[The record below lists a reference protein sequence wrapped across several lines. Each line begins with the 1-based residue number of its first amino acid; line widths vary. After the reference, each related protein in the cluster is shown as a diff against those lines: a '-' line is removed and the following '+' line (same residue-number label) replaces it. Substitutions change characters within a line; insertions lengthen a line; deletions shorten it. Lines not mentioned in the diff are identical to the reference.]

1 MPFFKKCQWLLLLC
15 ILVLAACKRAA
26 LPKETEVPVST
37 YELPELPKPI
47 LHKIIEPVKMKDY
60 FEYME
65 TILGIY
71 DTIPGVKINEYHLAH
86 HNQWLIN
93 RLCNTDYY
101 RLKDKGIV
109 NKKHSELSIL
119 RPSDRFRIPN
129 AAEMAQIDDDLA
141 NTLLD
146 INLPEFK
153 LRIIQHGEVLHEFPV
168 RIGQTRRKYLA
179 MAGHEVNLRT
189 RTGIGE
195 IMRINKNP
203 AFINPANN
211 HVYSKTTRDDGIRT
225 DLPQIPWLEPSI
237 DGIRYG
243 QLIHPTTNPRTL
255 GKASSNGCIGT
266 READAWLIYYHAPL
280 GTQVIIRNDR
290 HIIDSQGDTILLP
303 KVYSYWKEG
312 KSLPGSPIEKL
323 QAYLPECLNC
333 ME

>member
-1 MPFFKKCQWLLLLC
+1 MPSQKQYLYLLLGLFLC
-15 ILVLAACKRAA
+15 LGCKKAP
-26 LPKETEVPVST
+26 LPESSAPTTEVFQV
-37 YELPELPKPI
+37 PEPPQPI
-47 LHKIIEPVKMKDY
+47 LHQILQPVKMKDY
-60 FEYME
+60 FEYIE
-65 TILGIY
+65 TILAIY
-71 DTIPGVKINEYHLAH
+71 DTMADVSLNEYHLAH

-101 RLKDKGIV
+101 RLKDKGII
-109 NKKHSELSIL
+109 NKKHSELTIL

-129 AAEMAQIDDDLA
+129 ADEIVIIDENLA
-141 NTLLD
+141 NTLID

-153 LRIIQHGEVLHEFPV
+153 LRIIQHGKILHEFPV

-179 MAGHEVNLRT
+179 MAGGEVDLRT

-195 IMRINKNP
+195 IVRINKDP

-211 HVYSKTTRDDGIRT
+211 HVYSTTMRDDGIRT

-243 QLIHPTTNPRTL
+243 QLIHPTTNPGTL
-255 GKASSNGCIGT
+255 GRASSNGCIGT

-280 GTQVIIRNDR
+280 GTKVIIRNDR

-303 KVYSYWKEG
+303 KVYSSWREG
-312 KSLPGSPIEKL
+312 TSEPGLPIEKL
-323 QAYLPECLNC
+323 QAYLPECISC
-333 ME
+333 TD